1 MIATDDMPVRWTEE
15 QQELAAE
22 FGITSIPTLVVFRDG
37 IIVFNQPGAL
47 NSPQLEQALAAVR
60 GLNMDEVRAS
70 MASRGTTLQEHHG
83 YPVDKCWPGV
93 PQTERVD
100 PCRGCSA

>member
-47 NSPQLEQALAAVR
+47 NSPQLNRSSQRYA
-60 GLNMDEVRAS
+60 D
-70 MASRGTTLQEHHG
+70 
-83 YPVDKCWPGV
+83 
-93 PQTERVD
+93 
-100 PCRGCSA
+100 